1 VTFLFLFDTNNS
13 YDVDAKTNFVDRS
26 TGSTVGA
33 SNNSMNSYKQAT
45 GLLSGQAKKEAED
58 FIKKYPDPNNREE
71 SKSTYSSFGL
81 GGKSN

>member
-1 VTFLFLFDTNNS
+1 MS
-13 YDVDAKTNFVDRS
+13 
-26 TGSTVGA
+26 GA
-33 SNNSMNSYKQAT
+33 
-45 GLLSGQAKKEAED
+45 AKKEAED